1 MLFSWQIKLTTP
13 LQTRGPT
20 YQANNA
26 TRKQLNSSHPFHT
39 YSNSLSDILSGIYLG
54 FCLRCHVAFC
64 LTFHIVFFPSNSFD
78 HSFIVTCHTVWAVQA
93 RRLGDFAYST
103 TMYGHLLGTTG
114 QMLCEDGEQAGDD
127 DLASGVC
134 LKHVNGCKRCIQHYP
149 TILRWNFIIR
159 LPHGDMSQFLSPRV
173 HLPKYFRGCSWGG
186 PWKM

>member
-1 MLFSWQIKLTTP
+1 MAQVVRTSISHIFQQFVRHFIWDISGILFAMPCS
-13 LQTRGPT
+13 
-20 YQANNA
+20 
-26 TRKQLNSSHPFHT
+26 
-39 YSNSLSDILSGIYLG
+39 ILS
-54 FCLRCHVAFC
+54 
-64 LTFHIVFFPSNSFD
+64 HIPYRFFPSNSFD

-134 LKHVNGCKRCIQHYP
+134 LKHVNGCKRCIQHYL
-149 TILRWNFIIR
+149 TILRGNFIIR

>member
-1 MLFSWQIKLTTP
+1 M
-13 LQTRGPT
+13 
-20 YQANNA
+20 
-26 TRKQLNSSHPFHT
+26 
-39 YSNSLSDILSGIYLG
+39 
-54 FCLRCHVAFC
+54 
-64 LTFHIVFFPSNSFD
+64 
-78 HSFIVTCHTVWAVQA
+78 TCHTVWAVQA

-173 HLPKYFRGCSWGG
+173 HLPKYFRGYSWGG
-186 PWKM
+186 LGKCNRAGYSRCTPMQCPCYLSSPPKLLYFDGGTKK